1 MTRRRVLVVHPYVYP
16 VGGGNAVAA
25 WALQALREDFQVTL
39 ATLGPIDYQAV
50 NRSFGTSLR
59 EGDVDVRVAPRRYLA
74 LLRCLPTPG
83 ALMEAC
89 LTVRWA
95 RDLDAR
101 ERFDVLLSTQNEAD
115 FGRRG
120 LQYVHFPWAYL
131 PRPDTEL
138 RWFHR
143 IPGLLAAYRGLCQR
157 LSRGSNAGLRRN
169 LSLANSAFVAGK
181 IKAVHGIDSVILYPP
196 VPGDFPDIPWERRR
210 AAAVAVGRMH
220 GCKRW
225 EMAVEIVDL
234 VRREGL
240 DLGLTL
246 IAHADDRAYG
256 QRMAALAA
264 SRPWFRI
271 LSNLSR
277 EQLAREVAQHRYGL
291 HTMENEHFGIA
302 VAEIL
307 RAGCIPFV
315 HDSGGPVEIV
325 SGLDELRFRDAP
337 AGARA
342 VASAMRDPA
351 RQESLRLILAERC
364 HSFSAEEFCNSL
376 RRLAGEFFD

>member
-1 MTRRRVLVVHPYVYP
+1 L
-16 VGGGNAVAA
+16 
-25 WALQALREDFQVTL
+25 
-39 ATLGPIDYQAV
+39 
-50 NRSFGTSLR
+50 
-59 EGDVDVRVAPRRYLA
+59 
-74 LLRCLPTPG
+74 
-83 ALMEAC
+83 
-89 LTVRWA
+89 
-95 RDLDAR
+95 
-101 ERFDVLLSTQNEAD
+101 
-115 FGRRG
+115 
-120 LQYVHFPWAYL
+120 AYL
-131 PRPDTEL
+131 PRPDIEM
-138 RWFHR
+138 RWYHR
-143 IPGLLAAYRGLCQR
+143 IPGLLGAYRGFCQR

-181 IKAVHGIDSVILYPP
+181 IKDVHGVESRVLYPP

-220 GCKRW
+220 CCKRW

-240 DLGLTL
+240 DLSLTL
-246 IAHADDRAYG
+246 IAHRDDPEYG

-271 LSNLSR
+271 LSDLSR
-277 EQLAREVAQHRYGL
+277 EQLAWEVAQHRYGL

-302 VAEIL
+302 VAELL

-325 SGLDELRFRDAP
+325 GGRAELRFPDAT

-351 RQESLRLILAERC
+351 RQEGLRQFLAGRRNL
-364 HSFSAEEFCNSL
+364 FSAEEFCDSL
-376 RRLAGEFFD
+376 RRLAGEFGD